1 MVELHLLQD
10 LQGLNVLSS
19 WLALSTVTAEWR
31 RKSFK
36 TCTRAAAPEGQKNKA
51 QHLSIKLLQSLQ
63 NEMLI
68 CFMNQTKAKYDTD
81 KHFYAVYISIPQY
94 KQQKMRV
101 NQLQPNKYSRRN
113 KLNKINP

>member
-1 MVELHLLQD
+1 
-10 LQGLNVLSS
+10 
-19 WLALSTVTAEWR
+19 
-31 RKSFK
+31 
-36 TCTRAAAPEGQKNKA
+36 
-51 QHLSIKLLQSLQ
+51 
-63 NEMLI
+63 MLI

-94 KQQKMRV
+94 KQQKMRA